1 MGYYQLYSEEF
12 KLNLIFI
19 ESQTT
24 YFYFN
29 PSDKKTIIYLLM
41 CTVSTLQ

>member
-24 YFYFN
+24 YFYFI
-29 PSDKKTIIYLLM
+29 PRDKNTLLFIF
-41 CTVSTLQ
+41 